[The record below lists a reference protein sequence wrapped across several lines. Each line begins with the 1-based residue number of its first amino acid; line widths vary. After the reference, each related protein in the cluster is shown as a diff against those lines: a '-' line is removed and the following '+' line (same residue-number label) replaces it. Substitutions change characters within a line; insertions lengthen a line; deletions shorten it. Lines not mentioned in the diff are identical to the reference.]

1 MAKMN
6 PWILLISRI
15 LMALIFIA
23 AGAGKLSNFEGTQAY
38 MQMTGVPGAL
48 LPMVILVEVGG
59 GLAILLGYQ
68 TRWVALALAGF
79 CIVSGGI
86 FHNNFAD
93 QMQTIMFM
101 KNLAMAGGFLSLFV
115 SGAGSLSLD
124 SRRGA

>member
-1 MAKMN
+1 MEKMN

-38 MQMTGVPGAL
+38 MQMTGVPGPL
-48 LPMVILVEVGG
+48 LPLVILVEVGG

-79 CIVSGGI
+79 CAVSGAI

-93 QMQTIMFM
+93 QTQTIMFM

-124 SRRGA
+124 RRRGV

>member
-1 MAKMN
+1 MEKMN

-23 AGAGKLSNFEGTQAY
+23 AGAGKLSNFEATQAY

-79 CIVSGGI
+79 CIVSGTI

-93 QMQTIMFM
+93 QTQTIMFM